1 MSDRGHGSWSAPAE
15 TGGAEN
21 THTGG
26 LTVGDEGG
34 DERIDFGVRNTLLY
48 FRDLKQA
55 TLDLSP
61 GSAAVRGAVDRL
73 LASHRVSLSE
83 LFDNEPNAMR
93 DATKRVRAIS
103 YRAQRSVDKGAQAAL
118 GIAWGIATWDNGRST
133 KPAAPVVMREA
144 GVARRVGT
152 DEDFYLAVE
161 GGWILNTTLLHLLEV
176 DFGVDVELGALV
188 DLADELSDH
197 GDPDALFERVAKIAH
212 DVPGFTVA
220 RRVVLG
226 SVPRAPMLAGR
237 DVVRPPKPAPA
248 PRDDVVVPD
257 APRSITP
264 DAVPSTEPE
273 VNGSTA
279 PEGTGSVTPEAG
291 RPVEPGE
298 DENEGDVL
306 GRTIELFRTGM
317 LNPARLPP
325 GSTERLV
332 LEQFGTDAVIA
343 EITATLRG
351 DSWPEA
357 LVEHADS
364 GLRVRDPA
372 DLLQRWFEASPE
384 RPRPSQWDATHF
396 ALWGLAAAP
405 AAGRPAIG
413 SVARWGE
420 KRHHPVLLAWQL
432 VAERRNRGHQRRR
445 RRKLL
450 PARNVA
456 VPRGLDQALWGLPVD
471 LLAEWAAWVFRQWPG
486 APIELLL
493 PTGTG
498 ELVSSWYERARPV
511 AELAVKTWIPFAAV
525 ERDLGRSARRWVKH
539 LTVACDGGGAPL
551 ATWFEQS
558 TEAAAQALAL
568 RLGDPAVTGG
578 RLGRRPRRRPAA
590 PAEHAL

>member
-1 MSDRGHGSWSAPAE
+1 MSDRGHGSPTAPAE
-15 TGGAEN
+15 TGAAEN
-21 THTGG
+21 TAADE
-26 LTVGDEGG
+26 LTTG
-34 DERIDFGVRNTLLY
+34 DERFDFGVRNTLLY
-48 FRDLKQA
+48 FKDLKQA

-61 GSAAVRGAVDRL
+61 GSGAVRGAVDRL

-83 LFDNEPNAMR
+83 LFDNEPNALR

-118 GIAWGIATWDNGRST
+118 GIAWGMATWDNGRST
-133 KPAAPVVMREA
+133 TPAAPVVLREA

-161 GGWILNTTLLHLLEV
+161 GGWILNTSLLHLLEM

-188 DLADELSDH
+188 DLVEELADH

-212 DVPGFTVA
+212 DVPGFAVA

-237 DVVRPPKPAPA
+237 DIAAPAPA
-248 PRDDVVVPD
+248 RGNDVVAPD
-257 APRSITP
+257 ATPAGEP
-264 DAVPSTEPE
+264 DATPSAYPDAAPSVEPE
-273 VNGSTA
+273 GVAS
-279 PEGTGSVTPEAG
+279 
-291 RPVEPGE
+291 VEPGE
-298 DENEGDVL
+298 DESEDDVL
-306 GRTIELFRTGM
+306 ARTVELFRTGM
-317 LNPARLPP
+317 LNPARLAP

-332 LEQFGTDAVIA
+332 LEEFGTDAVIA

-372 DLLQRWFEASPE
+372 DLLQRWFDASGQ

-405 AAGRPAIG
+405 AAGKPAIG

-432 VAERRNRGHQRRR
+432 VAERRNRGHHSRR

-450 PARNVA
+450 PARGVA
-456 VPRGLDQALWGLPVD
+456 IPRGLDQALWGLPVD

-558 TEAAAQALAL
+558 TDAAAQALAL

-578 RLGRRPRRRPAA
+578 RRGRRSKRRPAA
-590 PAEHAL
+590 PAEHAI